1 MERDALTQ
9 ELLREDACSC
19 SAGSAAHAEI
29 VCRCEEVTAEEIM
42 AAIRAGADSLD
53 AVKRATRAG
62 MGFCQG
68 RTCKRLIARMLSC
81 YYGLP
86 VDHYLPGSL
95 RLPVTPVRLDLLAQ
109 TEDAP
114 EPAKGD
120 AACGKS

>member
-9 ELLREDACSC
+9 ELLREDVCTCGGEDGAQ
-19 SAGSAAHAEI
+19 AEI
-29 VCRCEEVTAEEIM
+29 VCRCEEVDAEEIM
-42 AAIRAGADSLD
+42 TAIRAGADSLD

-86 VDHYLPGSL
+86 VEHYLPGSL
-95 RLPVTPVRLDLLAQ
+95 RLPVTPIRLDLLAG

-114 EPAKGD
+114 DLDKEGT
-120 AACGKS
+120 ACEKS

>member
-9 ELLREDACSC
+9 ELLREDACAC
-19 SAGSAAHAEI
+19 SDENGAHAEI

-42 AAIRAGADSLD
+42 AAIQNGADSLD

-68 RTCKRLIARMLSC
+68 RTCKRLIARMLAC

-86 VDHYLPGSL
+86 IEHYLPGSL
-95 RLPVTPVRLDLLAQ
+95 RLPVTPIRLDLLAETQ
-109 TEDAP
+109 DAP
-114 EPAKGD
+114 DLDKEGT
-120 AACGKS
+120 ACEKS